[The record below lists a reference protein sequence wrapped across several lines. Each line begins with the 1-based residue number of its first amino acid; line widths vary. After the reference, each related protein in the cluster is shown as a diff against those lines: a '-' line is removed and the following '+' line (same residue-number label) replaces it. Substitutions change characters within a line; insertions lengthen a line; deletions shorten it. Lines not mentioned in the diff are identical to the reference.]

1 MTLTELAPS
10 ELETALNEQ
19 GILCSIG
26 PFDIHLRNDVPGFAE
41 TLALLYSESSV
52 SLNTRD
58 GFFDFSIRMTRPR
71 SFRRF
76 LRPQVRFETD
86 SSTPF
91 EPFPLD
97 HSFPHFEWGL
107 NWLIATQAHQYL
119 MFHAAVLEHRGK
131 GLLLPATPGS
141 GKSTLCSAL
150 MLSGWR
156 LLSDEFGLF
165 RPESGLLE
173 PIPRPIPLKN
183 ESISVIRGY
192 SGEAVLGPTYSKT
205 RKGDVAHLRPSALSL
220 REAEKA
226 IKPNLIVF
234 PQFRRGAEELL
245 HPFAK
250 GRAFLKLSGNSFN
263 YRLQG
268 ARGFTAVADVID
280 QCDTWYLEFGNLERA
295 VSLLTELVES

>member
-1 MTLTELAPS
+1 MTFAELAS
-10 ELETALNEQ
+10 DDLESALADR

-26 PFDIHLRNDVPGFAE
+26 PFALHLRNEAPGFAE
-41 TLALLYSESSV
+41 TLALLYSETSV
-52 SLNTRD
+52 ALD
-58 GFFDFSIRMTRPR
+58 PQEHFFDFSIRMTRPR
-71 SFRRF
+71 SIRRY

-107 NWLIATQAHQYL
+107 NWLIASQAHHFL
-119 MFHAAVLEHRGK
+119 MFHAAVLERNGK
-131 GLLLPATPGS
+131 ALLLPATPGS

-183 ESISVIRGY
+183 ESIDIIRKY
-192 SGEAVLGPTYSKT
+192 SSKAVLGPTYTRT
-205 RKGDVAHLRPSALSL
+205 RKGDVAHLRPTTQSL
-220 REAEKA
+220 QAAQEPARPAQ
-226 IKPNLIVF
+226 IVF
-234 PQFRRGAEELL
+234 PQFTRGAKDAL

-280 QCDTWYLEFGNLERA
+280 ECDTWYLEFGNLENA
-295 VSLLTELVES
+295 VSLLTESIEQ